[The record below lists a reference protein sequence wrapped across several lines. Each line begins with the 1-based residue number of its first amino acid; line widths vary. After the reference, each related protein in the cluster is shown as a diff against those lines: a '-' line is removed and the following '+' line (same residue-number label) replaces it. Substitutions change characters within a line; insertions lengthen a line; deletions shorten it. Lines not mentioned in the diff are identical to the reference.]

1 MWSLILTIFSAVVLL
16 LSLGFCV
23 WFSYR
28 RGVFN
33 TALRFGC
40 FLVGGLISFLLVK
53 LLSPVIASSVL
64 PLLTEGL
71 EEEVLKILDLPTLQ
85 TLITK
90 LAAGIIS
97 PLLFVVVFFLV
108 EKLTFF
114 AYIPLKKKFAENE
127 KLHGIPHDK
136 LYGALLGV
144 ALAIITTITWIMPI
158 SGYTYFV
165 GDTVA
170 TLGDVEFIDLP
181 EETAQLADEFA
192 TSPIAKIDHAMTGW
206 LFRSLSTD
214 LHKVTDVVATFAEL
228 ADSVNNDL
236 SEGTLPIDKITEVI
250 ASSKETATITIGLIR
265 DILPTVVPTE
275 NPVVS
280 QIVSSISN
288 GLDKLLAAQKSMSD
302 EEYQKEVAALTD
314 LLSVLQEPDD
324 ASVITVAETVLK
336 SKYISAAIAE
346 QSDTILQELN
356 GETIE
361 LSKSEKKQVED
372 LLDKYSAT
380 PEVKNLIE
388 KVFGLK

>member
-33 TALRFGC
+33 TALRVGC
-40 FLVGGLISFLLVK
+40 FLVGGLVSFLLVK

-97 PLLFVVVFFLV
+97 PLLFVIVFFLI

-144 ALAIITTITWIMPI
+144 VLAIITTITWIMPI

-170 TLGDVEFIDLP
+170 TLGNVEFVELP

-192 TSPIAKIDHAMTGW
+192 TSSIAKIDHAVTGW

-228 ADSVNNDL
+228 ANSVNNDL
-236 SEGTLPIDKITEVI
+236 SEGTLPVDKITEVI
-250 ASSKETATITIGLIR
+250 AASKETATITIGLIR

-302 EEYQKEVAALTD
+302 EEYQKEIAALTD

-324 ASVITVAETVLK
+324 ATVITIAETVLK
-336 SKYISAAIAE
+336 SKYISTAIAE
-346 QSDTILQELN
+346 QSDAILQELN

-361 LSKSEKKQVED
+361 LSKSEEKQVDD
-372 LLDKYSAT
+372 LLNKYSAT
-380 PEVKNLIE
+380 PEVKNLI
-388 KVFGLK
+388 KQVFGLK